1 MTNDLTLISWCW
13 LFPSRLISHSLGI
26 KPPSPS
32 SGGVPTENNCTIIRD
47 RSGGGSA
54 VPPARSDGWLRDVT
68 LTVGKTPPSRCSS
81 AWSPG
86 CDAQVRSRMR
96 RSWSWSWS
104 WSWMGCALCL
114 CASLTGSARDSRED
128 DIMNLWREN
137 GTQPDTGTE
146 PTAEILKCNKAVWR
160 IPGQYLVLLR
170 PDVSES
176 HVQEVLER
184 LRAVHASGGHL
195 LEVLQTYTGALRG
208 FLVKM
213 RSGVLHLVA
222 RLPHVLYIE
231 EDSSVF
237 AQGTSWN
244 LQRLMQPY
252 GAGSPNGTH
261 GPQHDGRKVE
271 VYLMDGGILRSHRE
285 LRERVL
291 ITDFHKVPVEKG
303 GGHREASRCE
313 SHGTHVAGV
322 VSGSESGVA
331 RGAHLNLVR
340 VLDCQGRGT
349 VSGTLAGIEYIRAM
363 LLARPL
369 GAVVVLL
376 PFIGGFSRSLN
387 TACRDLVDTGA
398 VVIAAAGNYKD
409 DACLYSPA
417 SEPEVITVGA
427 VNLAGQLMSLGA
439 GGTNFGR
446 CVDVFAPG
454 DDIISASSDC
464 TTCFASGS
472 GTSQAAAHAAG
483 IAAVIL
489 SSNHNLAPVQ
499 VLQTLLRHSISGSI
513 SFPSL
518 SDTHRLITPNLV
530 AALPAASSDEEELLC
545 RSVWSERSGVRSTDT
560 AVSQCRPREEMMSCS
575 GHAPDGAPAGQL
587 SAVNRGQCVAY
598 NRLGVKGVHAVA
610 RCCVVRRPQQGHV
623 CAHQQHAAEGC
634 KAPSLECRLLENTSS
649 DNDRVELSCPPGWT
663 MTDCSAIYQG
673 SAVFG
678 SLTEGKR
685 CRISAAGADGTTGI
699 AVCCRV
705 R

>member
-1 MTNDLTLISWCW
+1 
-13 LFPSRLISHSLGI
+13 
-26 KPPSPS
+26 
-32 SGGVPTENNCTIIRD
+32 
-47 RSGGGSA
+47 
-54 VPPARSDGWLRDVT
+54 
-68 LTVGKTPPSRCSS
+68 
-81 AWSPG
+81 
-86 CDAQVRSRMR
+86 MR
-96 RSWSWSWS
+96 RSWSWS

-146 PTAEILKCNKAVWR
+146 PMAEILKCNKAVWC

-213 RSGVLHLVA
+213 RSDVLHLVA

-252 GAGSPNGTH
+252 GAGSRNGTH

-285 LRERVL
+285 LREQVL

-376 PFIGGFSRSLN
+376 PLIGGFSRSLN
-387 TACRDLVDTGA
+387 TACRDLVDAGA

-489 SSNHNLAPVQ
+489 SSNQNLAPVQ

-530 AALPAASSDEEELLC
+530 AALPAASSGKRGGASVSVSVVREVRGQEHRHSRQSVSPEGGDDEL
-545 RSVWSERSGVRSTDT
+545 
-560 AVSQCRPREEMMSCS
+560 QRPR
-575 GHAPDGAPAGQL
+575 PDGAPAGQL

-663 MTDCSAIYQG
+663 MTDCSAIHQG

>member
-1 MTNDLTLISWCW
+1 
-13 LFPSRLISHSLGI
+13 
-26 KPPSPS
+26 
-32 SGGVPTENNCTIIRD
+32 
-47 RSGGGSA
+47 
-54 VPPARSDGWLRDVT
+54 
-68 LTVGKTPPSRCSS
+68 
-81 AWSPG
+81 
-86 CDAQVRSRMR
+86 
-96 RSWSWSWS
+96 
-104 WSWMGCALCL
+104 MGCALCL

-137 GTQPDTGTE
+137 GTQPDPGTE
-146 PTAEILKCNKAVWR
+146 PTAEILKCNKAVWC

-213 RSGVLHLVA
+213 RSDVLHLVA

-252 GAGSPNGTH
+252 GAGSRNGTH

-285 LRERVL
+285 LREQVL

-349 VSGTLAGIEYIRAM
+349 VSGTLAGIEYIQAM

-376 PFIGGFSRSLN
+376 PLIGGFSRSLN
-387 TACRDLVDTGA
+387 TACRDLVDTGV

-489 SSNHNLAPVQ
+489 SSNQNLAPVQ

-545 RSVWSERSGVRSTDT
+545 RSVWSERSGVRKHRHSRQS
-560 AVSQCRPREEMMSCS
+560 VSPEGGDDELQRPRPLM
-575 GHAPDGAPAGQL
+575 APLLGSSPP
-587 SAVNRGQCVAY
+587 GQCVAY

-649 DNDRVELSCPPGWT
+649 DNDRVALNVHPSST
-663 MTDCSAIYQG
+663 VLLY
-673 SAVFG
+673 
-678 SLTEGKR
+678 
-685 CRISAAGADGTTGI
+685 
-699 AVCCRV
+699 
-705 R
+705 

>member
-146 PTAEILKCNKAVWR
+146 PTAEILKCNK
-160 IPGQYLVLLR
+160 
-170 PDVSES
+170 
-176 HVQEVLER
+176 
-184 LRAVHASGGHL
+184 
-195 LEVLQTYTGALRG
+195 
-208 FLVKM
+208 
-213 RSGVLHLVA
+213 VA